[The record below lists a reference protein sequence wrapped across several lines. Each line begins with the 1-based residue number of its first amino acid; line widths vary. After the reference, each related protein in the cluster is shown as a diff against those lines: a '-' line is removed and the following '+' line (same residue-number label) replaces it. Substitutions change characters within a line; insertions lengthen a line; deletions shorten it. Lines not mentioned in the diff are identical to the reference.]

1 MSSYPVIMKG
11 GEIMQVTRSL
21 SFHRKR
27 DTAVAATVFLIP
39 VFFFISVFIIYPI
52 VDSFWISFHTW
63 NGISSNKVFSGLD
76 NWKTLF
82 SDAIFYKSFFN
93 NIIIVILSISIQL
106 PIAMAI
112 ALLLDTGGK
121 KLNFLKMVYFLPML
135 MSSVAIGF
143 LFKYTYDPQ
152 FGLISAVSTMLGGDG
167 MVDLLGNPKYAIFAV
182 IAVICWQYI
191 PFYMVYFLAA
201 LSSLPEEI
209 YEASIIDGATYGQY
223 FWRVA
228 LPSMQ
233 GAVKSAAIL
242 SLIGSLKYFDLIYVM
257 TQGGPNSATELM
269 ATYMYKN
276 AFQTMKMGYGSTIAS
291 GMFIIITV
299 ISLFTLKIINGKE
312 EV

>member
-1 MSSYPVIMKG
+1 MHI
-11 GEIMQVTRSL
+11 
-21 SFHRKR
+21 
-27 DTAVAATVFLIP
+27 
-39 VFFFISVFIIYPI
+39 
-52 VDSFWISFHTW
+52 W
-63 NGISSNKVFSGLD
+63 NGISSDKIFSNLD
-76 NWKTLF
+76 NWKMLIKDNVF
-82 SDAIFYKSFFN
+82 FKSFFN
-93 NIIIVILSISIQL
+93 NILIVVLSISIQL

-112 ALLLDTGGK
+112 AFLLDTGGK
-121 KLNFLKMVYFLPML
+121 RLNFLKMIYFLPML

-152 FGLISAVSTMLGGDG
+152 FGLISAVSTIFGGEG
-167 MVDLLGNPKYAIFAV
+167 MVDILGNPSYAIFAV

-201 LSSLPEEI
+201 FSSLPIET

-228 LPSMQ
+228 LPSMK
-233 GAVKSAAIL
+233 GAVKSAAVL

-291 GMFIIITV
+291 GMFLVITI

>member
-1 MSSYPVIMKG
+1 
-11 GEIMQVTRSL
+11 MQVTRSL
-21 SFHRKR
+21 TLYRKR
-27 DTAVAATVFLIP
+27 STAIAAAVFLIP

-52 VDSFWISFHTW
+52 VDSFWISLHTW

-82 SDAIFYKSFFN
+82 SDAIFYKSFLN
-93 NIIIVILSISIQL
+93 NIIIVVLSISIQL

-112 ALLLDTGGK
+112 AFMLDTGGK

-152 FGLISAVSTMLGGDG
+152 FGLISAVSTLFGGQG

-201 LSSLPEEI
+201 LSSLPLEI

-223 FWRVA
+223 FWMVA

-291 GMFIIITV
+291 GMFVIITV
-299 ISLFTLKIINGKE
+299 ISLLTLKVINGKE